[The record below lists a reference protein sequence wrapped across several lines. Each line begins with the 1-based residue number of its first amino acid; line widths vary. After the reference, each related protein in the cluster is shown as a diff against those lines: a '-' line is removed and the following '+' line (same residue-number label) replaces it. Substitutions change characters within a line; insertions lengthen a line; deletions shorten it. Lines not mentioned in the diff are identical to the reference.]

1 MEIEMNYFSKIF
13 QYLNGIYLAS
23 GRPSKIIYFRSSRL
37 FHCGNISNG
46 GQFWCKLFHL
56 TMRKIKVC
64 FLSFPFCKRKGD
76 FESAKDVHFYFYRLE
91 QRHFG
96 AETDFCKT
104 IAGSDQPSLYILCSK
119 KSFFS
124 ANFGIVAKPYK

>member
-1 MEIEMNYFSKIF
+1 MEYVWQVAGLLRQYISDHQDSFIVETF
-13 QYLNGIYLAS
+13 QTVVS
-23 GRPSKIIYFRSSRL
+23 FES
-37 FHCGNISNG
+37 
-46 GQFWCKLFHL
+46 KLFNL

-104 IAGSDQPSLYILCSK
+104 IAGSDQPTLYIIYYLQ
-119 KSFFS
+119 
-124 ANFGIVAKPYK
+124 